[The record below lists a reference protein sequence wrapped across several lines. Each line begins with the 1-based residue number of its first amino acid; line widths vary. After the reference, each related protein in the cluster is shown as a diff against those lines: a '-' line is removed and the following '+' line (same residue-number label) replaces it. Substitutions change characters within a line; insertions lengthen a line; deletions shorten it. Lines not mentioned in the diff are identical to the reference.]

1 MTGEQRQAPSLEVAT
16 PSRGGDV
23 PTDPATP
30 LAGMRVVELASFVA
44 APLGAMTLRQLG
56 AEVVR
61 VDLPGGGPDIMRWP
75 LSPEG
80 VSMYWTGLNRG
91 KRSAC
96 IDWRTEQ
103 GAELVA
109 QLVAD
114 SGPEGGV
121 MITNTAGRGALSFAA
136 LAERRPDLIHVT
148 VQGRHDGSPAVDYT
162 VNATLGFPHV
172 TGPEGST
179 SPTNHVLPAWDV
191 VCGLYTATAVLAS
204 ARHRSGGPQRLTV
217 ALEDVALATAG
228 SLGYLAEAEVGGV
241 QRTPIGNALY
251 GAFGRDF
258 ESSDGARFMIVTLTP
273 RHWRDLLA
281 ATGTEAVVAG
291 IERHVG
297 ADFTDEGDRFRHR
310 HLIAPL
316 IAAWFEARPAD
327 VVRTALASTSVLWS
341 EYGTF
346 SQLVADSDGR
356 LASNP
361 SIHRLDQPGVGEH
374 WSPGL
379 PVVWRDHHRPAEP
392 APGLGGD
399 TRAVLSDWLGL
410 SEVDLR
416 VLEESGTI
424 AGPET

>member
-1 MTGEQRQAPSLEVAT
+1 MGADPN
-16 PSRGGDV
+16 G
-23 PTDPATP
+23 PATP

-61 VDLPGGGPDIMRWP
+61 VDLPGGGPDITRWP
-75 LSPEG
+75 LSPQG
-80 VSMYWTGLNRG
+80 VSMYWAGLNRG

-109 QLVAD
+109 RLVAD
-114 SGPEGGV
+114 SGPESGV
-121 MITNTAGRGALSFAA
+121 MITNTAGRGALSFAV
-136 LAERRPDLIHVT
+136 LAERRPDLIHLT
-148 VQGRHDGSPAVDYT
+148 VLGRHDGTPAVDYT
-162 VNATLGFPHV
+162 VNATLGFPAI

-179 SPTNHVLPAWDV
+179 TPTNHVLPAWDV
-191 VCGLYTATAVLAS
+191 ACGLYTATAVLA
-204 ARHRSGGPQRLTV
+204 ADRRRAAGPQRLTV

-241 QRTPIGNALY
+241 RRVPIGNALY
-251 GAFGRDF
+251 GSFGRDF
-258 ESSDGARFMIVTLTP
+258 ESSDGVRFMVVTLTP

-281 ATGTEAVVAG
+281 ATNTEAVVAG
-291 IERHVG
+291 IEGHVG
-297 ADFTDEGDRFRHR
+297 ADFADEGDRFRHR

-327 VVRTALASTSVLWS
+327 TVRAALVATSVLWS

-346 SQLVADSDGR
+346 ADLVADPDGR
-356 LASNP
+356 LSSNP
-361 SIHRLDQPGVGEH
+361 SMHRLDQQGVGEH

-379 PVVWRDHHRPAEP
+379 PVVWSDHHPPAEP
-392 APGLGGD
+392 APTLGGD
-399 TRAVLSDWLGL
+399 TRAVLSDWLDL
-410 SEVDLR
+410 TEVELR
-416 VLEESGTI
+416 TLEDSGAI
-424 AGPET
+424 AGPELPGAS